1 MSAPR
6 AGLCPACPPR
16 RARKKPGAARRFL
29 GSRWLHAA
37 WWLLAAIGA
46 PACHAALPSCP
57 EGVRI
62 EHGQAT
68 LRVGVKYAPPFVL
81 ESERSGWTGLGVELW
96 DAVAAC
102 LGVTQSYVE
111 YPTVDELLDAV
122 ARGEVDVAVSALS
135 LSSQRER
142 QVDFTHAFHV
152 GSLGVLVPH
161 RANRGAAAE
170 IGKRVQ
176 QPEVLAAASALV
188 AATLLIAYG
197 CWRLERRRGNEFF
210 AQGPASGFYQALL
223 WSVQLVFSGRGDP
236 FSIRHRGG
244 QLLVFFLTFFG
255 ATIVSA
261 VTAVITSALTLEG
274 IDQRIRSVDDLKSR
288 ALGVMVSGRAREWVL
303 GERLPRVQ
311 LRSWPEVQRKFDE
324 RGFDALVH
332 DREILEYLV
341 KERVLQEVRVEPVS
355 FNPQAYAF
363 ALPPG
368 SGWRE
373 AIDTS
378 LLAVQESA
386 GWAVLK
392 AKYLGTR

>member
-1 MSAPR
+1 MSTPR
-6 AGLCPACPPR
+6 PGLHPSRPPR
-16 RARKKPGAARRFL
+16 GSRNLGVVRRFL
-29 GSRWLHAA
+29 GSRWLNAA
-37 WWLLAAIGA
+37 LWALAALCV
-46 PACHAALPSCP
+46 PACCAASPSCP

-62 EHGQAT
+62 EQGQPT

-96 DAVAAC
+96 EAVAAC
-102 LGVTQSYVE
+102 MGAKQRYIE

-142 QVDFTHAFHV
+142 RVDFTHAFHV

-161 RANRGAAAE
+161 RADHGAATE
-170 IGKRVQ
+170 IGKRAR
-176 QPEVLAAASALV
+176 QPEVLAAAGALA

-197 CWRLERRRGNEFF
+197 CWRLERGRGNAFF
-210 AQGPASGFYQALL
+210 SQGPASGFYQALL

-244 QLLVFFLTFFG
+244 QLLVFFLTFSG

-324 RGFDALVH
+324 HGFNALVH
-332 DREILEYLV
+332 DRDILEYLV
-341 KERVLQEVRVEPVS
+341 KERVLHEVRVEPLS

-368 SGWRE
+368 SALRE
-373 AIDTS
+373 AIDVS

-386 GWAVLK
+386 GWTTLK
-392 AKYLGTR
+392 AKYLGTQ